1 MRGRPPARH
10 KVLFVEMRRGTRRLG
25 GAGGGRR
32 GLLARVDAAALPPC
46 TTATGQ
52 ATWLRTARLSSLP
65 LRGLRPEHWSKPSI
79 TVPTTRPGSSEQ
91 NSCRPASSVHCRL
104 KAEGASIVCSPLRAG
119 HPAAAPIEASND
131 AGPVVVGNHGAG
143 AVSRLLGSVSQKV
156 ARQATVPVV
165 AVHSHDG
172 GPASPEG
179 RAGTP

>member
-1 MRGRPPARH
+1 VGA
-10 KVLFVEMRRGTRRLG
+10 LG
-25 GAGGGRR
+25 GSE
-32 GLLARVDAAALPPC
+32 ARVVVGADYSPGSAQLPLPPC

-52 ATWLRTARLSSLP
+52 ATWLTTARLSSLP

-79 TVPTTRPGSSEQ
+79 TVPNDATWKHGAEQ
-91 NSCRPASSVHCRL
+91 LPARVL
-104 KAEGASIVCSPLRAG
+104 GALPAEGASIACGPLRAG
-119 HPAAAPIEASND
+119 HPAAAPIEVSND

-143 AVSRLLGSVSQKV
+143 AAVSRLLGSVSQKV
-156 ARQATVPVV
+156 ARQATVPAV